1 MSQSATAKVIR
12 DIVYQA
18 EQNIMKANQQNEE
31 QHEKPQDPGPSPL
44 FLFMPK
50 KIQILKMLIKAAY
63 HFELTGS
70 NDKEEEE

>member
-1 MSQSATAKVIR
+1 MSQSATANVIR

-18 EQNIMKANQQNEE
+18 EQNIMKSNQKNGE

-50 KIQILKMLIKAAY
+50 KI
-63 HFELTGS
+63 
-70 NDKEEEE
+70 